1 LFSSEKATNNSCCV
15 KIIHNPTTTLVQ
27 EGLFAR
33 KEQVAK
39 RNKMTL
45 NSLWRRKRMISA
57 DIG

>member
-45 NSLWRRKRMISA
+45 NSLWR
-57 DIG
+57 